1 MIGTVKLR
9 TAALMVC
16 LTGAILMSDAFAQ
29 GNRTYIQDKEIAFE
43 MSSSTKFVRIPAE
56 YNWVKVYSLKGM
68 NSPVV
73 RNKIDVSDGS
83 YRFTIGVEEL
93 RKLSGKGSRQLPI
106 KTKII
111 DKRSKKEKSFHITSL
126 MVRFRVNG
134 GADVEVDGYIF
145 DK

>member
-56 YNWVKVYSLKGM
+56 YNWGESLQPEG
-68 NSPVV
+68 
-73 RNKIDVSDGS
+73 D
-83 YRFTIGVEEL
+83 EL
-93 RKLSGKGSRQLPI
+93 P
-106 KTKII
+106 
-111 DKRSKKEKSFHITSL
+111 
-126 MVRFRVNG
+126 G
-134 GADVEVDGYIF
+134 GA
-145 DK
+145 

>member
-1 MIGTVKLR
+1 
-9 TAALMVC
+9 
-16 LTGAILMSDAFAQ
+16 
-29 GNRTYIQDKEIAFE
+29 
-43 MSSSTKFVRIPAE
+43 
-56 YNWVKVYSLKGM
+56 M

-93 RKLSGKGSRQLPI
+93 RKLSGKGSRRLPI